1 MIECN
6 DVIKIYTDQ
15 ETKTR
20 IAALRGIDMS
30 IGRGELVSI
39 IGPSGSGKST
49 LIKILAGIEAISS
62 GEVMVGGQLLANMTT
77 KELLRYRLKNVGLVH
92 QFPERTLFLGGTIAD
107 NLTFSSSL
115 YSKDKLVNDERNQ
128 TILESLGIDHLKNRR
143 VGYLSGGEMIRTAI
157 ACMLA
162 KNAKLLLCDEP
173 TGQLDSE
180 NTNRVKDYLRRVS
193 RDFNAT
199 VLVVTHDL
207 RFLHGV
213 DRTCEIHSGRVS
225 SLVNAIDSE
234 IQAKPTFPIDFVG
247 QIDSTQSV
255 RIPTNIY
262 NMLKLEKNVKFRITE
277 DSEVKII
284 HPKGIPPK
292 TFELGETRKLKKLV
306 VKPNGE
312 NYFNEKEIEIMLE
325 SVSKIYKQKAAD
337 VHAVDGVDLKIFQ
350 GEFVF
355 IIGPSGSGK
364 TTLIKLITGMETTTT
379 GKVHVS
385 GNNLEDYNDTRRA
398 KFRRDNLGIVSQQGD
413 LHPTITVKQNLFLR
427 DIIAGKFVSLK
438 EIPSNELEDIFNM
451 FEIGHRQDSFPLEI
465 SGGELQ
471 RASLA
476 IAKYGEPRIL
486 ILDEPTA
493 NMDAELAANVMIQ
506 LYQLHKRL
514 GVTLIITTHDINLVK
529 DGTRI
534 IELEDGKI
542 KRDGL
547 AFSVNDE
554 TAKKL
559 TEE

>member
-15 ETKTR
+15 ETKSR

-62 GEVMVGGQLLANMTT
+62 GEVIVGGHLLANMTI

-107 NLTFSSSL
+107 NLTFSSS
-115 YSKDKLVNDERNQ
+115 
-128 TILESLGIDHLKNRR
+128 
-143 VGYLSGGEMIRTAI
+143 YLSGGEMIRTAI

-262 NMLKLEKNVKFRITE
+262 SMLKLEKNVKFRITE

-284 HPKGIPPK
+284 HPKGLPPK

-355 IIGPSGSGK
+355 VIGPSGSGK
-364 TTLIKLITGMETTTT
+364 TTLIKLITGMETTST
-379 GKVHVS
+379 GKVHVC
-385 GNNLEDYNDTRRA
+385 GNNLEDYNDTKRA

-438 EIPSNELEDIFNM
+438 EIPSNELDDIFNM

-493 NMDAELAANVMIQ
+493 NMDAELAANVMTR

-547 AFSVNDE
+547 AFSV
-554 TAKKL
+554 
-559 TEE
+559 

>member
-15 ETKTR
+15 ETNTR

-30 IGRGELVSI
+30 IGKGELVSI

-49 LIKILAGIEAISS
+49 LIKILAGIESISS
-62 GEVMVGGQLLANMTT
+62 GEVVVGDYQLGVMSAS
-77 KELLRYRLKNVGLVH
+77 ELLRYRLRNVGLVH
-92 QFPERTLFLGGTIAD
+92 QFPERTLFLSGTIAD

-115 YSKDKLVNDERNQ
+115 YSKDKIANDKRNQ
-128 TILESLGIDHLKNRR
+128 AILDSLGIDHLKNRR
-143 VGYLSGGEMIRTAI
+143 VSYLSGGEMIRTAI

-180 NTNRVKDYLRRVS
+180 NTNRVKDHLRRVS
-193 RDFNAT
+193 REFNAT

-225 SLVNAIDSE
+225 SLVNASDSDIPE
-234 IQAKPTFPIDFVG
+234 TPSFPLDFTG

-255 RIPTNIY
+255 RIPSNVY
-262 NMLKLEKNVKFRITE
+262 KMLQLNKNVKFRITE
-277 DSEVKII
+277 DSEVKLI
-284 HPKGIPPK
+284 HPEEIPPI
-292 TFELGETRKLKKLV
+292 TFELKEAKKHRKLDIRPLD
-306 VKPNGE
+306 ND
-312 NYFNEKEIEIMLE
+312 YFNGKEIEIMLE
-325 SVSKIYKQKAAD
+325 GTSKIYKQKAMD
-337 VHAVDGVDLKIFQ
+337 VHAVDGVNLQIFQ
-350 GEFVF
+350 GEFAF

-364 TTLIKLITGMETTTT
+364 TTIIKLITGMESTSL
-379 GKVHVS
+379 GKVHVCN
-385 GNNLEDYNDTRRA
+385 NNLEEYNDTRRA
-398 KFRRDNLGIVSQQGD
+398 KFRRDYLGIVSQQGD
-413 LHPTITVKQNLFLR
+413 LHPTITVKKNLFLR
-427 DIIAGKFVSLK
+427 DIMSGKFFSLK
-438 EIPSNELEDIFNM
+438 KIPSDILEDIFTM
-451 FEIGHRQDSFPLEI
+451 FEIEHRQDSFPLEI

-486 ILDEPTA
+486 VLDEPTA
-493 NMDAELAANVMIQ
+493 NMDAELANNVMSQ

-529 DGTRI
+529 DGSRV
-534 IELEDGKI
+534 IELLDGKI
-542 KRDGL
+542 YRDGL
-547 AFSVNDE
+547 GYLV
-554 TAKKL
+554 
-559 TEE
+559 EE